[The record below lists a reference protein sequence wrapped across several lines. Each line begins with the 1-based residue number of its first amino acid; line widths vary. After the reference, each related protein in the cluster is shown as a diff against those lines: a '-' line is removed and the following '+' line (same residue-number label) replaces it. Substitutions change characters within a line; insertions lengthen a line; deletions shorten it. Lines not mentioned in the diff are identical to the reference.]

1 MSDYYKNN
9 NGFTLIEILIVML
22 IMGLVITSVYSTFLS
37 TKRNSKASVEIVDLQ
52 QNIRVVL
59 ETMTADI
66 RMAGFLIPDDDNAVN
81 LIPASLSDPINP
93 NNPDDPYILS
103 LNLATST
110 GVYARVVGDFGSF
123 SVETDIEVAE
133 GMAEKFRTDQGVRI
147 ISPTKPDPATDVV
160 ANDVTDLYT
169 DTDVIELTPSSV
181 ITINDRDIMM
191 RINDQDDVAFPVI
204 VRYRLNSEVL
214 QRSVNSTTEYETIA
228 TNISSVNL
236 SAIPLGAPPE
246 EIKAIRIIISGKTTI
261 NVSSNASAS
270 PNGEKNR
277 TLQTV
282 VKIENYFEG

>member
-52 QNIRVVL
+52 QNIRVAL

-110 GVYARVVGDFGSF
+110 GVYARVVGDFGSV
-123 SVETDIEVAE
+123 SVKTDIKVAE

-160 ANDVTDLYT
+160 AADVESLDT
-169 DTDVIELTPSSV
+169 DTDIIKLDSLSV
-181 ITINDRDIMM
+181 ITINNRDIMM
-191 RINDQDDVAFPVI
+191 RINGQDYIAFPVI

-236 SAIPLGAPPE
+236 SAIPLGAPP
-246 EIKAIRIIISGKTTI
+246 
-261 NVSSNASAS
+261 
-270 PNGEKNR
+270 
-277 TLQTV
+277 
-282 VKIENYFEG
+282 